1 MTQWQGEDQLKKALD
16 ALLLRIDGASKQIVA
31 QGSALAISAAQRN
44 FEGTHKKGEPHIGGS
59 LPNIVTGD
67 LRRSITA
74 DPMRRY
80 ATASYGL
87 KLGPR
92 MIYAR
97 SVEFGYN
104 GSRGYPYFTPA
115 IRQVTPAI
123 NQTAQRLWAQA
134 TKL

>member
-1 MTQWQGEDQLKKALD
+1 MTEWQGEDKLKAALD
-16 ALLLRIDGASKQIVA
+16 ALLLRIDAASKQIVA

-44 FEGTHKKGEPHIGGS
+44 FQGTHAKGEPHVGGD

-67 LRRSITA
+67 LRRSISA
-74 DPMRRY
+74 DPIRRY
-80 ATASYGL
+80 AVAAYSVR
-87 KLGPR
+87 LGPR
-92 MIYAR
+92 MVYAR

-115 IRQVTPAI
+115 MRQVTPVI